1 MWSVVSNRK
10 ETGTYTST
18 DVIYLMV
25 KHLSCFGLSL
35 FMLLRRFLFS
45 HGCCYITHNFLVNP
59 CSKATAKSEAK
70 SEVKSEAN
78 HVEIPEPVK
87 APVAQVEDPWP
98 RFRERGKDDELV
110 RLVGKVG

>member
-1 MWSVVSNRK
+1 
-10 ETGTYTST
+10 
-18 DVIYLMV
+18 
-25 KHLSCFGLSL
+25 
-35 FMLLRRFLFS
+35 MLLRRFLFS

-110 RLVGKVG
+110 RLVGKVGWKKYIWKKYGIGMEILGCVFFWKATEIEVSL